1 MEPQEM
7 AENTEKAHESGQ
19 RGIGLTMAIFAVLL
33 AVATMMSHRA
43 HTEEVLLET
52 QATDQWNY
60 YQAKNIRYH
69 VYDAD
74 AELAGLFGDKGT
86 QQAADFH
93 AKSAQ
98 QKKDSEAIQVE
109 AEKLGKEV
117 IVAGRKAAFMMAASC
132 FWRLPSCSARYRC
145 CRVASFIGGRLSFLA
160 RWALP
165 GYCGACWRS
174 ISGP

>member
-1 MEPQEM
+1 MEPQELE
-7 AENTEKAHESGQ
+7 ENTERAHESGH

-93 AKSAQ
+93 AKSEQ

-117 IVAGRKAAFMMAASC
+117 IVAGR
-132 FWRLPSCSARYRC
+132 RARFYDGSELFLEIAI
-145 CRVASFIGGRLSFLA
+145 VLSSISL
-160 RWALP
+160 LS
-165 GYCGACWRS
+165 GSLIYWRS
-174 ISGP
+174 AFFFSAVGIAGILWGLLAVH